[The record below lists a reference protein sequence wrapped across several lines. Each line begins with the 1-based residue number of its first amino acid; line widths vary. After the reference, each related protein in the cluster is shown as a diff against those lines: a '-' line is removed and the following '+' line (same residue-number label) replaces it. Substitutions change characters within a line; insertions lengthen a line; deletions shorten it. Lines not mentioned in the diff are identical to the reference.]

1 MNAARLSLP
10 RCATR
15 VVRAVACALVALAT
29 FRSTSHAQQSPSTS
43 PATAPSLDL
52 AHADVAGL
60 RVGMK
65 AKVMEGALQ
74 RLFGPVERQSAGA
87 MPRVAARLVVNEM
100 GCMDIPGRRRNA
112 RPGDVCVTAFLDEDD
127 IVRAVR
133 IERIFPPVDV
143 APFRRALLQKYG
155 PAADDRFGF
164 GVMLSWGAIPEGD
177 FIKAFASLPF
187 ALTARFEE
195 IDSFSGLGLNRIPDV
210 HVTLQLADAAWAS
223 ALPAR

>member
-1 MNAARLSLP
+1 MKTAPFSSP
-10 RCATR
+10 RCAARTT
-15 VVRAVACALVALAT
+15 RAVACAFFALAT
-29 FRSTSHAQQSPSTS
+29 ISATSRAQQAPTTTA
-43 PATAPSLDL
+43 ATAPSLDL

-74 RLFGPVERQSAGA
+74 RLFGPVERQPAGA

-112 RPGDVCVTAFLDEDD
+112 RPGDVCVTAFLDDDD

-133 IERIFPPVDV
+133 IERIFPPCDV

-155 PAADDRFGF
+155 PTADDRFGF

-223 ALPAR
+223 ALTAR